1 MESALREDAPS
12 DLRVFETMRWTP
24 EVGVH
29 RLDLHLARLEKG
41 CAKLGIRAGNI
52 KSILKV
58 IKADKPQRVRLS
70 VGFEND
76 VKIETWD
83 FTPLPESTVWR
94 VAVAKERVRS
104 DDPWLAVKTT
114 KRELYNQLRAELPG
128 GIDEVIV
135 LNERG
140 EVCEGTITNVF
151 VDVEGNGELR
161 TPQLSAGLLPG
172 VLREELLRLGKAQQE
187 LVELDDLA
195 SAKDWYVGNSL
206 RGLIRAELVE
216 D

>member
-24 EVGVH
+24 DIGFH

-83 FTPLPESTVWR
+83 FTPLPDDVVWR

-114 KRELYNQLRAELPG
+114 QRELYNRLRAELPE

-161 TPQLSAGLLPG
+161 TPKLSAGLLPG
-172 VLREELLRLGKAQQE
+172 VLREELLRSGKAQQE
-187 LVELDDLA
+187 IVELDVLA
-195 SAKDWYVGNSL
+195 SAKNWYVGNSL
-206 RGLIRAELVE
+206 RGLIRAHLVE
-216 D
+216 

>member
-1 MESALREDAPS
+1 
-12 DLRVFETMRWTP
+12 VFETMRWTP
-24 EVGVH
+24 EVGFH

-114 KRELYNQLRAELPG
+114 KRELYNQLRAKLPE

-151 VDVEGNGELR
+151 IDVEGNGELR
-161 TPQLSAGLLPG
+161 TPQLNAGLLPG
-172 VLREELLRLGKAQQE
+172 VLREELLRSGKAQQE

-195 SAKDWYVGNSL
+195 SAKDWCVGNSL
-206 RGLIRAELVE
+206 RGLIKAELVE